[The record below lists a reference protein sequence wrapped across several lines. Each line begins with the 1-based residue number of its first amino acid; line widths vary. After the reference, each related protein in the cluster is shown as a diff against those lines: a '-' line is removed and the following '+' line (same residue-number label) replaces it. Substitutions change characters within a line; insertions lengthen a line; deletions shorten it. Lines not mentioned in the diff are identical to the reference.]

1 MKAKTNA
8 SKLRPRVLAVAAL
21 AVGALLAP
29 GPATALPPSNDNF
42 ADATVIPSLPFSE
55 TVGII
60 EATTEPGEPLTWYGQ
75 SRTVWWSFTPAA
87 DTLLRVRPRG
97 CCAFLAVF
105 RGDAGGFAGLTG
117 ISYSESGPL
126 GTTYSLVGGTP
137 YYFQSGD
144 NYPYGWE
151 TATTLPLEE
160 VLPPPNDDFAD
171 AKTVSEVP
179 YSDAPDMTAA
189 TVEVGEPTTCGANV
203 QRSAWYA
210 FTPTTS
216 GTYGGFAVDNVNVYR
231 GSALHGLTAVACS
244 EWPGL
249 YFHADAGTTYYV
261 QVFGAGVRIESVPPP
276 DPGWDFAPGDPS
288 RLDTITFRHG
298 FGYWYPTITSYAWN
312 FGDGT
317 TTTSSENAVDHRFAT
332 DGDYTVSL
340 TVTQRGGDTASQTH
354 VVRVRTHDV
363 GIRWSSVTARGRLGR
378 STPIQVGVGN
388 TRYAETVRVDFYK
401 LTPGG
406 SVFLGSVTKPVP
418 VMNTKKT
425 VAFFYDYAFTNDDLV
440 VGKVSF
446 QAVATI
452 EGARDAFGG
461 DNTVTTS
468 PTSVTR

>member
-1 MKAKTNA
+1 MC
-8 SKLRPRVLAVAAL
+8 SRSRCLRSRHYSLR
-21 AVGALLAP
+21 

-105 RGDAGGFAGLTG
+105 RADAGGFAGLTG

-144 NYPYGWE
+144 DYPYGWE

-189 TVEVGEPTTCGANV
+189 TVETGEPTTCGATV

-216 GTYGGFAVDNVNVYR
+216 GTYGGFAVENVNVYT
-231 GSALHGLTAVACS
+231 GSSLADLTAVACA

-249 YFHADAGTTYYV
+249 YFHADAGTTYYL
-261 QVFGAGVRIESVPPP
+261 QMLGSAVRVESVPPP

-288 RLDTITFRHG
+288 RLDVITFRHG
-298 FGYWYPTITSYAWN
+298 FGYLYPTITSYAWN

-317 TTTSSENAVDHRFAT
+317 TTTSSQNAVNHRFAT

-363 GIRWSSVTARGRLGR
+363 GILWSSVTARGRLGR
-378 STPIQVGVGN
+378 SSPIQVGVGN
-388 TRYAETVRVDFYK
+388 TSMQRPSAWTSTSSR
-401 LTPGG
+401 
-406 SVFLGSVTKPVP
+406 PVAP
-418 VMNTKKT
+418 CSSE
-425 VAFFYDYAFTNDDLV
+425 A
-440 VGKVSF
+440 S
-446 QAVATI
+446 
-452 EGARDAFGG
+452 R
-461 DNTVTTS
+461 S
-468 PTSVTR
+468 PCLS